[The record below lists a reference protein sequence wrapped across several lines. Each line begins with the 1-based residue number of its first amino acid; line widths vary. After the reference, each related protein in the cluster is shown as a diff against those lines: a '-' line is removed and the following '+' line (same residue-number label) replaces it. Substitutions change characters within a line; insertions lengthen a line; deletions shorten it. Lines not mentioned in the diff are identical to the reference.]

1 MFMNLFTNI
10 LLCLNLAHLINKLK
24 LGLEL
29 DLFAKQTNINKLTF
43 SRTKFKLFINNLVNL
58 ITVLLD
64 HILLSSTNPYIY
76 AHIYIYIY
84 IYKSYSQ
91 IT

>member
-1 MFMNLFTNI
+1 MLMNLFTNI
-10 LLCLNLAHLINKLK
+10 LLFLNLAHLINKLK

-84 IYKSYSQ
+84 KNHILK
-91 IT
+91 

>member
-1 MFMNLFTNI
+1 MFTSLFTNI
-10 LLCLNLAHLINKLK
+10 LLCLNLAHLIIKLK

-43 SRTKFKLFINNLVNL
+43 SRNKFKLFINNLVNL

-84 IYKSYSQ
+84 I
-91 IT
+91 

>member
-1 MFMNLFTNI
+1 MFTSLFTNI
-10 LLCLNLAHLINKLK
+10 LLCLNLAHLIIKLK

-43 SRTKFKLFINNLVNL
+43 SRNKFKLFINNLVNL

-64 HILLSSTNPYIY
+64 HILLSSTTPYIY
-76 AHIYIYIY
+76 AYIYIYIY
-84 IYKSYSQ
+84 IYHILK
-91 IT
+91 